1 MRIKLYYFLF
11 IFGLLIYPI
20 NNSFSLKAHKLNYEK
35 NNISFIK
42 KAGKT
47 DFKSLTNEN
56 NQYFLDSS
64 FYKNGYLYQESLVGI
79 NQFFDLLG
87 ISLKSKE
94 LPLSF
99 PEKRIEKDSFLF
111 WKDYKSHF
119 AKQLNY
125 VPKLTRDIDN
135 GFNLS
140 LGEK

>member
-1 MRIKLYYFLF
+1 MRIKFFYFLF
-11 IFGLLIYPI
+11 IFGILIYPI
-20 NNSFSLKAHKLNYEK
+20 NRFSLKAHNLNYEK
-35 NNISFIK
+35 NNRSFIK
-42 KAGKT
+42 KPGKT
-47 DFKSLTNEN
+47 DFKSFSNEN

-64 FYKNGYLYQESLVGI
+64 FYKNGYLHQESLVGI

-111 WKDYKSHF
+111 WKDYKRYF

-125 VPKLTRDIDN
+125 VPKRTKDLNN
-135 GFNLS
+135 GFNFS